1 MTDKIDRLDDFDAVI
16 FDLGGVL
23 IDIDLKAT
31 LSKFEALGLRSLPDR
46 ISQSHAGEGLLG
58 RYECGLATTPDFIA
72 YVRSQTDRK
81 VTDAELIDAWNAM
94 LGEMDARKI
103 ALVEK
108 LKARMPVYLLSNTN
122 ELHKRHFDGMA
133 AGYDS
138 LSQLFDATFYSH
150 ELHLR
155 KPDPEIYTRVL
166 AECGLAAHKV
176 LFLDDS
182 ELNLKAADALGIST
196 ILVSPQRSILDIF
209 AGRL

>member
-31 LSKFEALGLRSLPDR
+31 LSKFEALGLCSLPDR

-58 RYECGLATTPDFIA
+58 RYQCGLATTPDFIA

-122 ELHKRHFDGMA
+122 AIHWEWARKHAFPHKGFRTEDYFEQTF
-133 AGYDS
+133 
-138 LSQLFDATFYSH
+138 LSYEIHLAKPNPAIYQQVLDETDIRPEETLF
-150 ELHLR
+150 
-155 KPDPEIYTRVL
+155 I
-166 AECGLAAHKV
+166 
-176 LFLDDS
+176 DDS
-182 ELNLKAADALGIST
+182 PENCSVAQTLFGIST
-196 ILVSPQRSILDIF
+196 YCPKPHEDWSHLFQ
-209 AGRL
+209 